1 LANRFDLGILR
12 VADCGHPMPACFQ
25 TDGEHLPDIGFIVD
39 NEDIKR
45 MFRLI
50 VIQHIS
56 PSFF

>member
-39 NEDIKR
+39 NDDIKR

-50 VIQHIS
+50 VIKHI
-56 PSFF
+56 